1 MPPYLMRP
9 TSHLLSLTPLPNF
22 PTHTCKPTT
31 SQHTLSRGLSCKLDL
46 VMGWI
51 SAAPAKDEG
60 KKKNSLL
67 NILQKKIPSERLTE
81 APKIALQVFI
91 I

>member
-9 TSHLLSLTPLPNF
+9 TSHLLSLTPPPPPNF

-46 VMGWI
+46 VMGWR
-51 SAAPAKDEG
+51 SAALAKDEG
-60 KKKNSLL
+60 KKNSLL
-67 NILQKKIPSERLTE
+67 KILQKKIPSERLT
-81 APKIALQVFI
+81 
-91 I
+91 